1 MTGVGHIYECRT
13 RREMHVTTGSPQNFK
28 VDVCEAHAL
37 NVVLMFQNKAADQEK
52 VKDAIANDVN
62 LLSNAWR

>member
-1 MTGVGHIYECRT
+1 MSVELDEKCMLQLRVLKT
-13 RREMHVTTGSPQNFK
+13 SKFK

-52 VKDAIANDVN
+52 VKDAVANDVN
-62 LLSNAWR
+62 LLSSAWR

>member
-1 MTGVGHIYECRT
+1 
-13 RREMHVTTGSPQNFK
+13 MHVTTGSPQNFK

-52 VKDAIANDVN
+52 VKDVANDVN
-62 LLSNAWR
+62 LLNSA